1 MDFKNKHI
9 LISGASNGI
18 GKALAEE
25 LISKGAKI
33 TNFDIDEP
41 DEKLDRMNTFK
52 VDITDPEEIEDALN
66 ELKTPIDVLICN
78 AGVMR
83 RGTLLDS
90 TEDDF
95 ELLFDVNVKGS
106 WLLLKASVPRLNP
119 GAQVAIMGSRYSQ
132 KPRSDPALYGL
143 TKVTQY
149 HMGLLAK
156 ETLPDFTFKFILP
169 GPTNTAL
176 ARHGV
181 SGLAL
186 KQKKKIMHSPEHLA
200 DLIRE
205 LLTSNHSHL
214 IYNEKSRDYRFE

>member
-1 MDFKNKHI
+1 MKFKNKHV

-18 GKALAEE
+18 GRALAEK
-25 LISKGAKI
+25 LIDASAVI
-33 TNFDIDEP
+33 TNFDIDES
-41 DEKLDRMNTFK
+41 DGLLDGMKTFK
-52 VDITDPEEIEDALN
+52 VDITDSKNVEDALS

-83 RGTLLDS
+83 RGTLMDS
-90 TEDDF
+90 TENDF

-106 WLLLKASVPRLNP
+106 WLLLKSSVPYLNS
-119 GAQVAIMGSRYSQ
+119 GAQIVIMASRYSQ
-132 KPRSDPALYGL
+132 KPQPDPALYGL
-143 TKVTQY
+143 TKIAQY

-156 ETLPDFTFKFILP
+156 ETLPDFEFKFILP

-186 KQKKKIMHSPEHLA
+186 EQKKKTMDSPEHLA
-200 DLIRE
+200 GLIKE
-205 LLTSNHSHL
+205 LLYSDHSHL
-214 IYNEKSRDYRFE
+214 VFNEKTQDYRFK

>member
-1 MDFKNKHI
+1 MQFKDKHI

-18 GKALAEE
+18 GRALAEE
-25 LISKGAKI
+25 LIGAGAVI

-41 DEKLDRMNTFK
+41 DQGLDGMTTHK
-52 VDITDPEEIEDALN
+52 VNITDLGDIEDSLN
-66 ELKTPIDVLICN
+66 ELETPIDVLICN

-83 RGTLLDS
+83 RGTLMDS

-106 WLLLKASVPRLNP
+106 WLLIKSSVPYLNP
-119 GAQVAIMGSRYSQ
+119 GAQIAIMASRYSQ
-132 KPRSDPALYGL
+132 KPRPDPALYGL
-143 TKVTQY
+143 TKMAQY

-156 ETLPDFTFKFILP
+156 ETLHDYDFKFILP
-169 GPTNTAL
+169 GSTNTAL

-181 SGLAL
+181 SDLAL
-186 KQKKKIMHSPEHLA
+186 EQKEKLMHSPKHLA
-200 DLIRE
+200 SLIME

-214 IYNEKSRDYRFE
+214 IFNEKSRDYRFE